1 MGDNEQRFKACEVKV
16 EGRVQGVGFRYSAIR
31 AARRYQVT
39 GWVRNEYD
47 GSVTL
52 FCEGQADA
60 VDGFVDWCR
69 AGPSSA
75 HVIDVTIIPRTY
87 RGRYSTFSVAY

>member
-1 MGDNEQRFKACEVKV
+1 MGENGERCKACEVKV
-16 EGRVQGVGFRYSAIR
+16 EGRVQGVGFRYSAIH

-52 FCEGQADA
+52 FCEGEADA
-60 VDGFVDWCR
+60 VDRFVDWCR
-69 AGPSSA
+69 TGPPSA
-75 HVIDVTIIPRTY
+75 HVINVNIIMRTC